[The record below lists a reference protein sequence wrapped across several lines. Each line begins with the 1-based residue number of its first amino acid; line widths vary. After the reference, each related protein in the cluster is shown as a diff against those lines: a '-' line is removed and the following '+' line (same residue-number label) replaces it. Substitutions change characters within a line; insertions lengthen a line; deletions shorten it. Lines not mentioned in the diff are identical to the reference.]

1 MASNTMTTDLSGDR
15 TSSEERQ
22 ARWSLT
28 ARVAGLA
35 PVYARIALGTAFL
48 SSVAD
53 RFGLWGRYGAKN
65 VSWGD
70 FGHFIAYT
78 GMVNSFLP
86 AWLIPS
92 LAWMAT
98 IAETMLGLGLILG
111 IYRRVVAIGSATLLL
126 MFASAMTVSFG
137 VKSAIDYAVFSASA
151 CAFLLFAASETRKRE
166 EQTTQRR

>member
-1 MASNTMTTDLSGDR
+1 MASNVMTTDLGGDR
-15 TSSEERQ
+15 TRSEERQ
-22 ARWSLT
+22 ARRWLT
-28 ARVAGLA
+28 VRVATLA

-86 AWLIPS
+86 ARVIPS

-98 IAETMLGLGLILG
+98 IAETVLGLGLILG

-151 CAFLLFAASETRKRE
+151 CALLFAASETRRRE